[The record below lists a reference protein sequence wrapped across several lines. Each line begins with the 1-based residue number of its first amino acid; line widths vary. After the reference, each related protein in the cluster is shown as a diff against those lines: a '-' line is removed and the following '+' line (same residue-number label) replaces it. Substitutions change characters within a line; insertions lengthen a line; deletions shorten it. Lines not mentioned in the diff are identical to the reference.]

1 MVNYPY
7 DDDKKGL
14 TEYSKSPDDM
24 VFRQVSKAYSQVSGF
39 SQLVQMIQN
48 AVRSQV
54 GFMHAFQPETL
65 AGIPEH

>member
-14 TEYSKSPDDM
+14 TEYSKCPDDM
-24 VFRQVSKAYSQVSGF
+24 VFRQVSKAYSKVSGF
-39 SQLVQMIQN
+39 HSSLIQN
-48 AVRSQV
+48 AVISQV